1 MLRVHVFVV
10 RMLHTVHLV
19 HQCIMHVATRRR
31 LSHHHLFIRLTR
43 FSYFYIFTP
52 YVALDSGGF
61 TDPLFLALTACVMDR
76 VPPTSED
83 VFPLYYDIDWVR
95 VYEWVK

>member
-1 MLRVHVFVV
+1 MLQLADACRIIISSSS
-10 RMLHTVHLV
+10 LHQTNKVLLLH
-19 HQCIMHVATRRR
+19 
-31 LSHHHLFIRLTR
+31 
-43 FSYFYIFTP
+43 IFTP